1 MVVQIREYMHK
12 EEFRRNKVF
21 RSHVSEQVSL
31 VRAAGEE
38 KEAVVRRSACS
49 VTRKQT
55 MRLGPAF
62 LLCVWYF
69 CRVITRVSGSEELTS
84 KLSMHE
90 LGATRS
96 IVVYL
101 DSGGRRG
108 GLGGC

>member
-38 KEAVVRRSACS
+38 KETVVKRSARL

-55 MRLGPAF
+55 TRMRLGPAC
-62 LLCVWYF
+62 LV
-69 CRVITRVSGSEELTS
+69 
-84 KLSMHE
+84 
-90 LGATRS
+90 
-96 IVVYL
+96 
-101 DSGGRRG
+101 
-108 GLGGC
+108 